1 MSHYYRRLIQV
12 GINQDGLAL
21 WCDASKVASYPGS
34 GTTWTDITGGNNGTL
49 TNGVGYSS
57 SDGGILTFDGTDD
70 YLDFG
75 SFGNYT
81 SGDFSYMLWIKF
93 NSVAASQTILY
104 KGSLNINGYY
114 FQMNTAT
121 KALIFYTSQSGNQQ
135 NSLTASNEVTT
146 ATWYNIMIVRSG
158 SSVKI
163 YKNGVDRTATSG
175 THSNPTSSS
184 NNLQLGRHQT
194 AGQYSNMNI
203 GEFENWNRALTATEV
218 LNNFN
223 ATKSRYG
230 L

>member
-12 GINQDGLAL
+12 GISQDGLAL
-21 WCDASKVASYPGS
+21 WCDASKAASYPGS

-49 TNGVGYSS
+49 INGVGYSS
-57 SDGGILTFDGTDD
+57 SDGGVLTFDGSND
-70 YLDFG
+70 YVDFG
-75 SFGNYT
+75 TFGNYT
-81 SGDFSYMLWIKF
+81 SGDFSFMLWIKF
-93 NSVAASQTILY
+93 NSVATNQTIFY

-114 FQMNTAT
+114 FQMRTAT
-121 KALIFYTSQSGNQQ
+121 KDLVFYTSQTGSQQ
-135 NSLTASNEVTT
+135 YSLTASNEV
-146 ATWYNIMIVRSG
+146 AANSWYNITIVRSG
-158 SSVKI
+158 ASVKI

-175 THSNPTSSS
+175 THINPTSTF

-194 AGQYSNMNI
+194 AGQVVNGSI